1 MKALILCAGKGT
13 RLGLKKTPKCMVK
26 VGGKPVL
33 EHLVNHLNK
42 AGITEII
49 VNVHKDYGKI
59 FQYFGTRLLYFY
71 EPTLLG
77 EHGTERA
84 LYKWL
89 GDEYIV
95 MNGDTLTNVD
105 IKALVDPGGLLFNRT
120 RFVKNGKYAGV
131 TVMRP
136 TVKHIFKDLE
146 LDRRDW
152 YYFDCGTPEKLRRA
166 RKFFKKN
173 K

>member
-26 VGGKPVL
+26 VNGKPVL

-49 VNVHKDYGKI
+49 VNVHENYEKI
-59 FQYFGTRLLYFY
+59 FKYFGTRLLYLY

-77 EHGTERA
+77 EAGTEK
-84 LYKWL
+84 LLQNWL

-95 MNGDTLTNVD
+95 MNGDTLTNID
-105 IKALVDPGGLLFNRT
+105 LRYLVYHRN
-120 RFVKNGKYAGV
+120 KNGLHCSKFTKERYGGAKIVRPELEKYEGCDEIDD
-131 TVMRP
+131 P
-136 TVKHIFKDLE
+136 N
-146 LDRRDW
+146 W
-152 YYFDCGTPEKLRRA
+152 YYLDCGTPAKLAKA
-166 RKFFKKN
+166 RKFFKN
-173 K
+173 V